1 MRRVLATMLVITMLV
16 GISVSHVN
24 NTTVKACSECEYIN
38 DLDWNCDTDAEYDE
52 NFVSTVSTDTMND
65 CYGILEELSQEE
77 FDDIF
82 CTSEYEKE
90 FDKTYNVVTRGEGKF
105 DKFKDKLSNMSDE
118 AIDKL
123 SDNLFNKLPKFI
135 KEKYNI
141 TKKVTKATVK
151 VLIQRL
157 DDSKL
162 TTSILAAAITKVTGI
177 PVIYVKPVLDI
188 VIHTLD
194 KFINDKDKDD
204 VSETPCVVQ
213 FPTPTPTALPTQVVS
228 AEPTLEP
235 IVEPT
240 MAATKV
246 SEGEE
251 TKEPVEIEVPTEE
264 PTTTDELQT
273 EAPTQAGTF
282 VEIEN

>member
-65 CYGILEELSQEE
+65 YYGILEELSEEE

-82 CTSEYEKE
+82 YTSEYEKE
-90 FDKTYNVVTRGEGKF
+90 FDKTYNVVTRGNGKF
-105 DKFKDKLSNMSDE
+105 DKFKNKLSNMTDE

-135 KEKYNI
+135 KDKYNI

-194 KFINDKDKDD
+194 KFINDKDD

-228 AEPTLEP
+228 AE
-235 IVEPT
+235 
-240 MAATKV
+240 
-246 SEGEE
+246 
-251 TKEPVEIEVPTEE
+251 
-264 PTTTDELQT
+264 TDELET
-273 EAPTQAGTF
+273 EAPTQTGTL
-282 VEIEN
+282 VETEN